1 MFSAFNSSDVQV
13 EQLLTR
19 PTLDVSATNSEGKSA
34 LDIAR
39 EKLASGRIVEML
51 TLQAAE
57 NSMN

>member
-51 TLQAAE
+51 TLRAAE
-57 NSMN
+57 KSMN